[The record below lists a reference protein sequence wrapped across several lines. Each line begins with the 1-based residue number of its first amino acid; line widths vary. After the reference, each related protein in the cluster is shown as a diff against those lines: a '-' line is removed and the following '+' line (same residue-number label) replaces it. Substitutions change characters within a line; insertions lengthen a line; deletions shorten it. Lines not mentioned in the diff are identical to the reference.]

1 MSLQTLTEKVKTLVG
16 EDSGLNSTFK
26 FVTDEGV
33 VFVDTKQVP
42 NIVSNE
48 DSASECAL
56 EISTKNALALISGD
70 LNPMMG
76 YMMGKFKI
84 KGDME
89 VAMKIAQTFGS

>member
-1 MSLQTLTEKVKTLVG
+1 MSLLALTEKVKTLVG
-16 EDSGLNSTFK
+16 NDSGLDTTFK
-26 FVTDEGV
+26 FVTEEGV

-48 DSASECAL
+48 DLETECAL
-56 EISTKNALALISGD
+56 EITTKNALDLISGD

-84 KGDME
+84 NGDIQ
-89 VAMKIAQTFGS
+89 VAMKIAPVFGS

>member
-16 EDSGLNSTFK
+16 TDSGLGASFK

-33 VFVDTKQVP
+33 VFVNTKQVP

-48 DSASECAL
+48 DLETDCAM
-56 EISTKNALALISGD
+56 EITTKNALDLINGD

-84 KGDME
+84 KGDMA

>member
-1 MSLQTLTEKVKTLVG
+1 MSLLALTEKVKTLVG
-16 EDSGLNSTFK
+16 NDSGLDTTFK
-26 FVTDEGV
+26 FVTEEGV

-48 DSASECAL
+48 DLETECAL
-56 EISTKNALALISGD
+56 EITTKNALDLISGD

-84 KGDME
+84 KGDMQ
-89 VAMKIAQTFGS
+89 VAMKIAQVFGS